1 MFSSTPRPKSKKP
14 GDFPCFHPSIAVTKP
29 SYKTHPKIPKKKT
42 TKIQMVVKMKKWS
55 PWHHHPPPP
64 PPPPPPQPPATGSR
78 KFKVKVERLKVE
90 GFEHGG
96 GGGEKVMGVELRW
109 KGERRRHGLAAVGFH
124 RRRWKV
130 VEGRCKERVVRK
142 GEVIVWEEDEDL
154 ENVCWFSGDE
164 EASSNGYK
172 FVPWIVTFKFTYG
185 EYNKGKMAVIGKVS
199 LNVAEFDSPV
209 IEKKLPVDL
218 EIAGLTTPATVSVL
232 LSYVELRDSGELIQP
247 TQSEDVNEVV
257 QGKKKLSLEEVSL
270 SDSDNSV
277 TFDSDS
283 TTESRVVTDQSSS
296 SDAVLDDK
304 KAGFF
309 DWKRRRLNRKQ
320 AKTKAEDSRAN
331 MFSGDWVVQKP
342 EYKNLIPNLWEA
354 REFISRDGE
363 SKLDTSAFFA
373 SFDQCSDK
381 AAGPSACT
389 ALVTVIAHWLGSH
402 GSTVMPTVEQFDDL
416 IVDGSAEW
424 RNLCE
429 KGSHVAE
436 FPDRHF
442 DLETVIT
449 AGIRPLSVSREK
461 SFVGFFS
468 PEKFESLSGVMSFDD
483 IWDRE
488 ISRSPGVY
496 IVSWN
501 DHFFVL
507 KAEEDGYYLIDTLG
521 ERLAEGC
528 NQAYI
533 LRFDHGSC
541 LTESRNGNII
551 CKGKEC
557 CKEFIKRFLAAIPLK
572 ELEMEEQKQA
582 VPYYSLHH
590 RLQIEFNFCSTV

>member
-1 MFSSTPRPKSKKP
+1 MFSSTPRPKKKNP
-14 GDFPCFHPSIAVTKP
+14 
-29 SYKTHPKIPKKKT
+29 
-42 TKIQMVVKMKKWS
+42 KIQMVVKMKKWS
-55 PWHHHPPPP
+55 PWQH
-64 PPPPPPQPPATGSR
+64 QPPAPATGAR
-78 KFKVKVERLKVE
+78 KFRVKVERIKVE

-96 GGGEKVMGVELRW
+96 GGGGGGGEKVMGMELRW
-109 KGERRRHGLAAVGFH
+109 KGERKHGLAVVGFH
-124 RRRWKV
+124 RRRRPEERRW
-130 VEGRCKERVVRK
+130 KERVVRK

-154 ENVCWFSGDE
+154 ENICWFTK
-164 EASSNGYK
+164 ATSNAYEFDQHK
-172 FVPWIVTFKFTYG
+172 FVPWIVSFKFTYG
-185 EYNKGKMAVIGKVS
+185 ECNKGKMAVIGKVS
-199 LNVAEFDSPV
+199 LDLAEFASNVGSPV
-209 IEKKLPVDL
+209 IEKKLPIDL
-218 EIAGLTTPATVSVL
+218 EVAGLTTPATVSVL
-232 LSYVELRDSGELIQP
+232 LSFVEIRDSGELVHV
-247 TQSEDVNEVV
+247 TQSEGIKEAVEP
-257 QGKKKLSLEEVSL
+257 KKKLFLEEVSL

-277 TFDSDS
+277 TFDSDGS
-283 TTESRVVTDQSSS
+283 SESRAVTQSSS
-296 SDAVLDDK
+296 SVAVPTDMDK

-309 DWKRRRLNRKQ
+309 DWKRRRLNLRP
-320 AKTKAEDSRAN
+320 AKMKAEDSRPA
-331 MFSGDWVVQKP
+331 MFSADSIASGP
-342 EYKNLIPNLWEA
+342 GYKNLTHNSLRNTWET

-363 SKLDTSAFFA
+363 SKLDTQTFFA

-389 ALVTVIAHWLGSH
+389 TLVTVIAHWLGSH
-402 GSTVMPTVEQFDDL
+402 DSTIMPTVQQFDTL
-416 IVDGSAEW
+416 IIDGSSEW

-429 KGSHVAE
+429 KGSHVDE
-436 FPDRHF
+436 FPDKHF
-442 DLETVIT
+442 DLETVLR

-483 IWDRE
+483 IWDHE

-507 KAEEDGYYLIDTLG
+507 KADEDGYYIIDTLG

-541 LTESRNGNII
+541 LTESRNDKVI
-551 CKGKEC
+551 CRGKEC

-572 ELEMEEQKQA
+572 ELEMEERKQV